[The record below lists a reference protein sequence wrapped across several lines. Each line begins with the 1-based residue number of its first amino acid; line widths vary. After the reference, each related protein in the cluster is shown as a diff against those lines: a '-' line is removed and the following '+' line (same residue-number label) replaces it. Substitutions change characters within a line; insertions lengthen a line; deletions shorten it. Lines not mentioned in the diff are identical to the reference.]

1 MHLNVIED
9 MFFYVYIHYY
19 CRRVYI
25 KAQNFSLAQGPQNL
39 RTGPAGSADRRGIT
53 IFEEEV
59 GAGAESV
66 DVGEVRKIFSLA
78 GSREP
83 HTIYDVDYSFLI
95 FVALMCVH
103 LVLGALVLYLVFTR
117 RHPVMFDVF

>member
-1 MHLNVIED
+1 
-9 MFFYVYIHYY
+9 
-19 CRRVYI
+19 
-25 KAQNFSLAQGPQNL
+25 
-39 RTGPAGSADRRGIT
+39 
-53 IFEEEV
+53 
-59 GAGAESV
+59 V

-103 LVLGALVLYLVFTR
+103 LVLGALVLYLSS
-117 RHPVMFDVF
+117 PVGIL